1 VRDIEMSQVG
11 VRGRSR
17 CRLVGVRR
25 VDDVSVHGSPNAMRR
40 IGACVR

>member
-1 VRDIEMSQVG
+1 VRDVEMSQVG
-11 VRGRSR
+11 VRRGSG

-25 VDDVSVHGSPNAMRR
+25 VDDVSVRGSPNAARR